1 MQINGQVLRTLRK
14 NAGLSQGALAANLS
28 LSTSTVS
35 NWERTNEITKIQMV
49 HVIARY
55 FNVSVF
61 SITGID
67 EKELPLTPEQMENR
81 KKEDKLL
88 ENLMKS
94 FEEYVQEKYS
104 ISEQKVGED
113 GDRKLAK
120 YIIELTM
127 NESEGLH
134 ESGQTENFQVPSNLE
149 KFEVYEEKFELA
161 IKIATKKLKNIANDS
176 IELYSIDEETKR
188 ATLTFSNCEDGLG
201 LTYEIRFA
209 V

>member
-1 MQINGQVLRTLRK
+1 
-14 NAGLSQGALAANLS
+14 
-28 LSTSTVS
+28 
-35 NWERTNEITKIQMV
+35 
-49 HVIARY
+49 
-55 FNVSVF
+55 
-61 SITGID
+61 
-67 EKELPLTPEQMENR
+67 
-81 KKEDKLL
+81 
-88 ENLMKS
+88 MKS

-120 YIIELTM
+120 YIVELTM

-134 ESGQTENFQVPSNLE
+134 GSGQTENFQVPSNLE

-161 IKIATKKLKNIANDS
+161 IKIATKKLQNIANDS
-176 IELYSIDEETKR
+176 IELDSIDEETKR
-188 ATLTFSNCEDGLG
+188 ATLTFSNSEDGLG